1 MSDQRTGVNWKV
13 GLSYGLPNYGLA
25 LMIGPAMGILHGFLA
40 KNYGLSLWAM
50 GMVFIVA
57 RLFDA
62 VTDPLVG
69 IASDKLRRRFWGR
82 RSWLVAGVSLSLL
95 AMYFILVRSEQLT
108 PEVFCFWMLV
118 SFLAWTVAEVP
129 YLAWGTE
136 IAEDYNDRTKLFSYK
151 ALLGYVGSLIYLVL
165 PLLIMYYHQVVP
177 WFADVLRD
185 QFGMSGML
193 EFKERFMAAIPADAL
208 KRDYSPLS
216 MKVTFAML
224 AVIMPVA
231 VFVALRV
238 CPDGAHIKHPE
249 KKNLARTLGI
259 LIRNK
264 AMLIFSGAFILL
276 GAAGGLQIGMAY
288 LHLSVYLNVQNTST
302 IYLFAFLCSLIGVPF
317 WTWFAARK
325 GKHIAFIVGLFIT
338 VPFFVWLS
346 LMQPANTEVLYFG
359 QPRVFWEYL
368 ITICSLNFC
377 QVVYFIMPPAIM
389 GDIANADM
397 IKTKTDETGTYYS
410 IYTFTYKTVLGLGQ
424 GVALLLAGRVFEF
437 DPKATE
443 QTAKAAM
450 GVKMFMGYVPAL
462 FALAGAVLMMWYPIT
477 KKKYEEIQQTL
488 KEMGLKTSV

>member
-1 MSDQRTGVNWKV
+1 MSDQRTVVDWKV
-13 GLSYGLPNYGLA
+13 GLAYGLPNYGLA

-40 KNYGLSLWAM
+40 KTYGLSLWAM

-62 VTDPLVG
+62 VTDPIVG

-82 RSWLVAGVSLSLL
+82 RSWLVAGVALSLL
-95 AMYFILVRSEQLT
+95 AMYFILVRSESLT
-108 PEVFCFWMLV
+108 PLVFCIWMLV
-118 SFLAWTVAEVP
+118 SFLAWTMAEVP

-151 ALLGYVGSLIYLVL
+151 ALMGYVGSLIYLVL
-165 PLLIMYYHQVVP
+165 PLIIMFYQTRV
-177 WFADVLRD
+177 
-185 QFGMSGML
+185 QG
-193 EFKERFMAAIPADAL
+193 IPAEETT
-208 KRDYSPLS
+208 KDYSPLS

-224 AVIMPVA
+224 ALIMPLA
-231 VFVALRV
+231 VFAALKV
-238 CPDGAHIKHPE
+238 CPDGAHIRNPE
-249 KKNLARTLGI
+249 RKNLLRTLGI
-259 LIRNK
+259 MVRNR

-276 GAAGGLQIGMAY
+276 GVAGGLQIGMAY

-302 IYLFAFLCSLIGVPF
+302 IYLFAFLCSLVGVPF
-317 WTWFAARK
+317 WNWFAARR

-346 LMQPANTEVLYFG
+346 LMEPANNDVLFLG

-377 QVVYFIMPPAIM
+377 QVVYFVMPPAIM

-397 IKTKTDETGTYYS
+397 IKTRTDETGTYYS
-410 IYTFTYKTVLGLGQ
+410 VYTFTYKTVLGLGQ
-424 GVALLLAGRVFEF
+424 GVALLLAGSVFAF
-437 DPKATE
+437 DPEAKV

-462 FALAGAVLMMWYPIT
+462 FAFAGALLMLWYPIT
-477 KKKYEEIQQTL
+477 KKKYEEIQATL
-488 KEMGLKTSV
+488 RDMGLKTST